1 MIAGLPSI
9 RSAIAGEVRSLFREE
24 GQGASVYDGPGLF
37 PEGAV
42 IRDVHGDVM
51 TMMIGGIAALFLQ
64 MLHPL
69 ALAGV
74 WDHSD
79 FRRDMQ
85 GRLRRTARFI
95 ATTTYG
101 SQAQAETVIA
111 KVRQIHDHV
120 SGTLLDGTPYDA
132 NDPRLLGWVHITEAV
147 SFLNAYIR
155 YREPMMSRVRQD
167 AYFAQIATINERLGA
182 VDLPTDRR
190 AAIAFMDSYRAEL
203 VCDERTKTAAR
214 ALLDYRPKRASL
226 GPMQSLSVQAGIDLL
241 PDWAR
246 RMHGLSVS
254 PFTRPLLRTGALG
267 ITHTLRWALAKSR

>member
-1 MIAGLPSI
+1 MRRGLPSI
-9 RSAIAGEVRSLFREE
+9 RGAIAGEVRSLFREE

-101 SQAQAETVIA
+101 DLRQAEAAIDR
-111 KVRQIHDHV
+111 VRRIHDRV
-120 SGTLLDGTPYDA
+120 SGTLPDGTPYDA
-132 NDPRLLGWVHITEAV
+132 NDPRLLGWVHITEAT
-147 SFLNAYIR
+147 SFLDAWIR
-155 YREPMMSRVRQD
+155 YRDPMMSAARQN
-167 AYFAQIATINERLGA
+167 AYFAQIAAINTRLGA

-190 AAIAFMDSYRAEL
+190 AARACMDGFRGEL
-203 VCDERTKTAAR
+203 VHNERTEAAAR
-214 ALLDYRPKRASL
+214 ALTHYRPKRRSL
-226 GPMQSLSVQAGIDLL
+226 APVQSLSVQAGIDLL

-246 RMHGLSVS
+246 RMHGLSV
-254 PFTRPLLRTGALG
+254 PRLTRPLLRTGAFGL
-267 ITHTLRWALAKSR
+267 THTLRWALAAP

>member
-1 MIAGLPSI
+1 MTPRFPSL
-9 RSAIAGEVRSLFREE
+9 RGAIAQEVRSLFREE
-24 GQGASVYDGPGLF
+24 GDDASVYEGEGLF
-37 PEGAV
+37 PQGAV

-51 TMMIGGIAALFLQ
+51 TMMIGGIAGLFLQ

-101 SQAQAETVIA
+101 NRAQAEAAIDR
-111 KVRQIHDHV
+111 VRRIHGYV
-120 SGTLLDGTPYDA
+120 TGTLPDGTPYRAD
-132 NDPRLLGWVHITEAV
+132 DPRLLGWVHITEAV
-147 SFLNAYIR
+147 SFLGAWMR
-155 YREPMMSRVRQD
+155 YREPMMSRARQD
-167 AYFAQIATINERLGA
+167 AYFAQIARINTRLGG

-190 AAIAFMDSYRAEL
+190 GAMTYLNGFRAEL
-203 VCDERTKTAAR
+203 LVDERTEAAKR
-214 ALLDYRPKRASL
+214 ALLDYRPERASL

-241 PDWAR
+241 PGWAR
-246 RMHGLSVS
+246 RMHGLSV
-254 PFTRPLLRTGALG
+254 PPLTRPLLRTGVFGL
-267 ITHTLRWALAKSR
+267 THTLRWALAAP